1 MSLISSQ
8 IDEVMSAAEFIPV
21 NLTSF
26 SDNGTPGLEPME
38 LMRTTTGSSTAA
50 VNYVIRKG

>member
-26 SDNGTPGLEPME
+26 SDNDTPGLEPME